1 MRVNYIERLS
11 LELESLKSQRRTLS
25 DLQAEYACREID
37 NEIERLN
44 RELDRYKSYEIG
56 RIHQI
61 YTKSEN

>member
-1 MRVNYIERLS
+1 MNYIERLS

-25 DLQAEYACREID
+25 GLQAEYACREID
-37 NEIERLN
+37 SEIERLKH
-44 RELDRYKSYEIG
+44 ELDRYRSYEVG

>member
-1 MRVNYIERLS
+1 VNYIERLT
-11 LELESLKSQRRTLS
+11 LELESLKSQRRTLNG
-25 DLQAEYACREID
+25 LQAEYACREIEG
-37 NEIERLN
+37 EIERLT

>member
-1 MRVNYIERLS
+1 MNYIERLS

-25 DLQAEYACREID
+25 GLQAEYACREIES
-37 NEIERLN
+37 EIERLI
-44 RELDRYKSYEIG
+44 REIDRYKTYEIG